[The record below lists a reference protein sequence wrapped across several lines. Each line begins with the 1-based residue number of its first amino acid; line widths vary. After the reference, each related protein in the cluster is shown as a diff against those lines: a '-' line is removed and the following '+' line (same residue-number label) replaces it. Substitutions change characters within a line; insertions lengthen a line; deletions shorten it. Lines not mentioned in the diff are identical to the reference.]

1 MPLTDEQRAKI
12 KIYDFGKSEEQT
24 PGGSALS
31 QAWLK
36 GMGEIP
42 ESSQSEEPNFAKLMN
57 ATLHARLEDSVE
69 EFVAALA
76 KVTDNSNKKKSFT
89 GYIKKSDFD
98 ALNIST
104 VSIPANFAGL
114 ESQMTPT
121 RLQEQFFRIVEVVEN
136 EDDVTI
142 TARHVW
148 YDNLENY
155 TLWKPT
161 ETTNYTAAAV
171 CRNILNNA
179 ISPVNS
185 RVASDCTDTKVG
197 KDLDFERKNLVEAFL
212 DPENGVCAK
221 FGLSL
226 IRNNWDFYCLK
237 NVGYD
242 RGIVIQNGKNL
253 LGVERTESIEN
264 LATRI
269 CPIGKDKT
277 GNIVWL
283 DLNGKKYIDSPHIN
297 EYSYPRVEI
306 YDTGLQIGKDDVTSD
321 NIQSKLATAA
331 QKHLTDD
338 KVDLPEVTMTI
349 EFLSLGDTEEYI
361 QYRDLDKVYLY
372 DILSIKDT
380 VRGYSYTAQ
389 VIAVEHDILTGR
401 LNSVT
406 IGDLKNWDGTRK
418 IATWQV
424 PEVSGENI
432 RLKSIMAGAYAD
444 GSITSESI
452 GDNVILYAHFASATI
467 DELEADTIDAVQAHI
482 EELIAGHIT
491 ADSIDTQSIDAINAK
506 LGTATIAEGYIQN
519 ADIDFA
525 HVKDMSVDHAIIETS
540 ITEQGTADKL
550 FINRLM
556 VTYGQMVQ
564 ATIGDLVVGATDG
577 NYYHVDVVWSNDGI
591 PSLVPTQVDV
601 TAQEAADGKTTDG
614 KTIIGDVGTYAELS
628 STNFYAINGII
639 DRITAKRID
648 VDQLFAREA
657 TINSLNTADIHNN
670 QYISIAVREQLGQG
684 KQYYQQTEPTDGQ
697 EGDMWFQIDCL
708 PDGKTWGDLANTTW
722 GEIADQ
728 TWSLLGKY
736 YYKTYRYGTDGWNL
750 IDGFTSAQ
758 LEVLDNYIR
767 SQVQRIDNGKVSI
780 TSNLQTADAIILSA
794 SQTSASQA
802 ATAKSEAISAASSD
816 ATTKANNAKDQA
828 ISSASSDATTKAN
841 NALAS
846 AKSDATSKAN
856 TAEAN
861 AKSYADSGLANKY
874 TIQSNIEIKP
884 AGIEISG
891 SKYIK
896 IKSGGQFTVDS
907 GSTFEVSSPNLD
919 INATELTVK
928 QGIIRGNHYTSD
940 GTALLSWKDIIV
952 STVAPSGTV
961 KQNTVWIK
969 PVDSTTVNYSCTISS
984 SQSLGPSAGQYT
996 TRTNTVTTSQATSG
1010 SSTNTYQL
1018 TLPLW
1023 VNTSSTGVYIRYTV
1037 TIKSGNTIVKQ
1048 WADNTLYT
1056 EGKSGDKTQI
1066 FTASNLTWYGN
1077 QSSLTVEVQPTYGA
1091 AQFWMIPV
1099 GEIKLV
1105 LTSSSGSSHWKN
1117 VEIKVYQ

>member
-1 MPLTDEQRAKI
+1 MAMVGVYDLGMTTEKNGVSYSEAVLKATEDTSLTQ
-12 KIYDFGKSEEQT
+12 
-24 PGGSALS
+24 
-31 QAWLK
+31 
-36 GMGEIP
+36 
-42 ESSQSEEPNFAKLMN
+42 EEPSFALLTSAQETVN
-57 ATLHARLEDSVE
+57 AAIDDVVAVLVAVAGAITDS
-69 EFVAALA
+69 
-76 KVTDNSNKKKSFT
+76 NGNKKTVS
-89 GYIKKSDFD
+89 GYVKKEDFD
-98 ALNIST
+98 ALNVST
-104 VSIPANFAGL
+104 VAIPANFAGL

-121 RLQEQFFRIVEVVEN
+121 RLQDQFFRIVEVVEN

-155 TLWKPT
+155 TLWKPVEDT
-161 ETTNYTAAAV
+161 SYTAAAV
-171 CRNILNNA
+171 CANILNNA
-179 ISPVNS
+179 ISHSTS

-269 CPIGKDKT
+269 CPIGKDKS

-306 YDTGLQIGKDDVTSD
+306 YDTGLQIGKEDVTSD

-708 PDGKTWGDLANTTW
+708 PDGKTWGDLENTTW

-736 YYKTYRYGTDGWNL
+736 YYKTYRYGSDGWNL

-767 SQVQRIDNGKVSI
+767 SQVQRIDGEKVSV

-802 ATAKSEAISAASSD
+802 ATAKSEAISTAS
-816 ATTKANNAKDQA
+816 T
-828 ISSASSDATTKAN
+828 
-841 NALAS
+841 
-846 AKSDATSKAN
+846 DATSKAN
-856 TAEAN
+856 TAETN

-874 TIQSNIEIKP
+874 TIQSGIEIKP

-891 SKYIK
+891 SKYVK

-907 GSTFEVSSPNLD
+907 GSTFEVNSPNLD
-919 INATELTVK
+919 INATALTVK
-928 QGIIRGNHYTSD
+928 QGVIRGNHYTSD
-940 GTALLSWKDIIV
+940 GTALLSWKDVIV

-1037 TIKSGNTIVKQ
+1037 TIKSGSTIVKQ

-1056 EGKSGDKTQI
+1056 EGTSGDKTQI
-1066 FTASNLTWYGN
+1066 FTANNLTWYGD